1 MHAAAAAKFC
11 LFSSA
16 CNVKQEVATMAKER
30 QLLGTTIAGLTPSLL
45 AIIAEEDDEVI
56 RVSEDG
62 DVPSRNTA
70 R

>member
-1 MHAAAAAKFC
+1 
-11 LFSSA
+11 
-16 CNVKQEVATMAKER
+16 MAKER

-45 AIIAEEDDEVI
+45 AISAEEDDEVI